1 MLSINLYWL
10 VEPINNNQW
19 IIYVVVQFLPLVQN
33 FVNQYNFFWT
43 STNFFEPGQIFQLKS
58 IWLFFV
64 FVSNKKNIFGTFDLL
79 FISTL
84 LTLTYYPLPA
94 LPTSQLVFILPQ
106 CLPCVPWTQTF
117 GFPLDSC
124 PDALPVSHGDLNASS
139 PIFLITYTQY

>member
-19 IIYVVVQFLPLVQN
+19 IIYVVVQFLSLVQN
-33 FVNQYNFFWT
+33 FVNQFKFC
-43 STNFFEPGQIFQLKS
+43 EPVQIFPPKS

-64 FVSNKKNIFGTFDLL
+64 FFSNKNNIFGTFDLL

-139 PIFLITYTQY
+139 PIFWITYTQY